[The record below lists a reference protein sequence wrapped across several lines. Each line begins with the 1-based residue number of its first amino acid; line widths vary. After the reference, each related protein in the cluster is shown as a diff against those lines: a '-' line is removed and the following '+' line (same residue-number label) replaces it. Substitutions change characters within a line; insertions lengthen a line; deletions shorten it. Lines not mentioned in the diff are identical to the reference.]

1 MVQGQIQLNG
11 YSIKDYE
18 GKPLLI
24 LLTNEIFRNS
34 IYEELLD
41 VQISVIAED
50 VNENVIFEISYR
62 KLQYHERFLT
72 VLDTKTTLSEDERL
86 KELKEGLIEWFTVGN
101 RTATGGIGFNTTPK
115 PFLDAQA

>member
-50 VNENVIFEISYR
+50 VNENVIFAQMRLSSLVQWHNLWTISRMYTSDIHKR
-62 KLQYHERFLT
+62 Q
-72 VLDTKTTLSEDERL
+72 
-86 KELKEGLIEWFTVGN
+86 
-101 RTATGGIGFNTTPK
+101 
-115 PFLDAQA
+115 